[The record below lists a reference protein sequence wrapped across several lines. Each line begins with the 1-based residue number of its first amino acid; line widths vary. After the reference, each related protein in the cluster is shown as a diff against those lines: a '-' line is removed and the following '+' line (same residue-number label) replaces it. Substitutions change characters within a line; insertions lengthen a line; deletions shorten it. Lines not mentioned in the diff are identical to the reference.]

1 MMWLMYLIGRLSCL
15 QGLCCCTALVLGII
29 LVFCGFIRIG
39 ELISPELT
47 DEALALYDKWLK
59 RGIITFAISIAGCI
73 FIPCQTEMYAIIGIG
88 GTVEYL
94 KGNEKARQLPD
105 KVIDAVYH
113 YLDTVKEDEKK

>member
-15 QGLCCCTALVLGII
+15 QGLCSGTALVLGIV
-29 LVFCGFIRIG
+29 LVFLGFFRIG
-39 ELISPELT
+39 EEISPAFSKEV
-47 DEALALYDKWLK
+47 LAKWDKWLK
-59 RGIITFAISIAGCI
+59 RGIITFAISVVGCI
-73 FIPCQTEMYAIIGIG
+73 FIPSQTEMYTIIGIG

-94 KGNEKARQLPD
+94 EGNEKARQLPD

>member
-15 QGLCCCTALVLGII
+15 HGLCCGTVLVLGII

-39 ELISPELT
+39 ESNSPKFT
-47 DEALALYDKWLK
+47 DEVLALYDKWLK
-59 RGIITFAISIAGCI
+59 RGIITFAISVAGCI
-73 FIPCQTEMYAIIGIG
+73 FIPCQTEMYTIIGIG

-94 KGNEKARQLPD
+94 QGNEKARQLPD